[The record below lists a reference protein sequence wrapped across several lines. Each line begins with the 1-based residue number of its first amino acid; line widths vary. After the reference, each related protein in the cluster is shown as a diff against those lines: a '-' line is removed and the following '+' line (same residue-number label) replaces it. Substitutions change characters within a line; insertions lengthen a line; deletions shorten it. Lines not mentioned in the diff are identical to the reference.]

1 MLLFA
6 RTIRLLRRPLRRNAE
21 SETWRHWNW
30 VLDHK
35 NLPHL
40 LPAINVDTLHGWS
53 KASKEVLSLGK
64 CVAVLTRSD
73 SIKERKK
80 DNYDS

>member
-1 MLLFA
+1 MDMIGLSH
-6 RTIRLLRRPLRRNAE
+6 RTKQKPNGITKEGRKSRKSAE
-21 SETWRHWNW
+21 LPKRSFRSE
-30 VLDHK
+30 K
-35 NLPHL
+35 P
-40 LPAINVDTLHGWS
+40 
-53 KASKEVLSLGK
+53 LGK